1 MTIGIGVGLAE
12 FPFSSAS
19 AFWRWIALC
28 EAGGV
33 DSFWQTDRL
42 VSTSAF
48 LETMSAM
55 AAVAG
60 ATERMKFGMNVASV
74 GLRDPLLLAKQCA
87 TVDFLSQGRLLPAF
101 GVGSALAPD
110 WAATGRTFKGSGK
123 LADEALTLIARLW
136 TEEKVTFAGEH
147 FQYHDATI
155 APRPVQQPMP
165 LWIGGSSK
173 VAIRRTASVGTGWQA
188 GSENPEEVRRV
199 IAAIKVATAEA
210 GRTIDADH
218 YGAGFYFRFGGWH
231 DGPLP
236 VLVQAYQQRT
246 GRDPQYAFA
255 VGQGKDICA
264 RLEAY
269 IAAGVSKFIL
279 RPTGTSDAELM
290 DQTRQLIDEV
300 IPAFAGR

>member
-12 FPFSSAS
+12 FPFSSAR
-19 AFWRWIALC
+19 AFWRWIELC
-28 EAGGV
+28 EAGGI

-48 LETMSAM
+48 LETMSVM

-87 TVDFLSQGRLLPAF
+87 TVDFLSHGRLLPAF
-101 GVGSALAPD
+101 GVGSPLAPD
-110 WAATGRTFKGSGK
+110 WAATGRAFKGSGK
-123 LADEALTLIARLW
+123 RADEALTLIARLW
-136 TEEKVTFAGEH
+136 SEEHVTFAGEH

-173 VAIRRTASVGTGWQA
+173 VAIRRTAGLGTGWQA
-188 GSENPEEVRRV
+188 GAENPEEVRRV
-199 IAAIKVATAEA
+199 VEAIKVATAEA
-210 GRTIDADH
+210 GRSIDEDH

-246 GRDPQYAFA
+246 GRDPHYAFA
-255 VGQGKDICA
+255 VGRDKDICA
-264 RLEAY
+264 RIEAY
-269 IAAGVSKFIL
+269 IAAGISKFIL
-279 RPTGTSDAELM
+279 RPTGSSDEDLM
-290 DQTRQLIDEV
+290 DQTRRLINEV
-300 IPAFAGR
+300 IPVFEGR

>member
-1 MTIGIGVGLAE
+1 
-12 FPFSSAS
+12 
-19 AFWRWIALC
+19 
-28 EAGGV
+28 
-33 DSFWQTDRL
+33 
-42 VSTSAF
+42 
-48 LETMSAM
+48 
-55 AAVAG
+55 
-60 ATERMKFGMNVASV
+60 
-74 GLRDPLLLAKQCA
+74 
-87 TVDFLSQGRLLPAF
+87 
-101 GVGSALAPD
+101 
-110 WAATGRTFKGSGK
+110 
-123 LADEALTLIARLW
+123 
-136 TEEKVTFAGEH
+136 
-147 FQYHDATI
+147 
-155 APRPVQQPMP
+155 
-165 LWIGGSSK
+165 
-173 VAIRRTASVGTGWQA
+173 
-188 GSENPEEVRRV
+188 V